1 VRLVVALIVH
11 ALRAGKRRRMSRLFA
26 AAAGIHPMGCA
37 CSSCEPDVPSAP
49 QRLDA
54 QAKAKLAIAAAIV
67 GTAIAFL
74 IDPAGAAAA
83 LTATVL
89 P

>member
-26 AAAGIHPMGCA
+26 AAAEIHPMGCT
-37 CSSCEPDVPSAP
+37 CSSCEPYVPSAP
-49 QRLDA
+49 HHLDV

-67 GTAIAFL
+67 GTAIAFF

-83 LTATVL
+83 LAATVL

>member
-11 ALRAGKRRRMSRLFA
+11 ALCAGKRRSMSRLFA
-26 AAAGIHPMGCA
+26 AAEIHPLGCT
-37 CSSCEPDVPSAP
+37 CSSCEPYVPSAP
-49 QRLDA
+49 KHLDV

-83 LTATVL
+83 LAATVM

>member
-1 VRLVVALIVH
+1 VRLVVDLILH
-11 ALRAGKRRRMSRLFA
+11 ALRARKPRSMTRLFA
-26 AAAGIHPMGCA
+26 AAAEIHPMGCA
-37 CSSCEPDVPSAP
+37 CSSCEPYVPSAP
-49 QRLDA
+49 Q
-54 QAKAKLAIAAAIV
+54 AIAAAIV